1 MSSDC
6 TSMACGPR
14 CNTTTDHMAK
24 RSFIPPIERLRDG
37 FVFNLGEGEREL
49 VTRLL
54 NELSQLLVGESDDAR
69 LVRIFP
75 PAYHLDSDAQADAE
89 YQRLMREELVAS
101 RLSGIATV
109 NAALRSTDPVD
120 DEAMNAF
127 VQSINGLRLVLGTML
142 DVSEDMDPDAI
153 DDDDPLA
160 GEHHLYNFLSWLLDW
175 AVRALGE
182 PVTQADT

>member
-1 MSSDC
+1 
-6 TSMACGPR
+6 MAR
-14 CNTTTDHMAK
+14 K
-24 RSFIPPIERLRDG
+24 RAFTPPIERVRDG
-37 FVFNLGEGEREL
+37 YAFNIGSEERQL

-54 NELSQLLVGESDDAR
+54 TELGQLLMGAADDPR

-75 PAYHLDSDAQADAE
+75 PAYHLADDAEADSE

-101 RLSGIATV
+101 RLTGITSV
-109 NAALRSTDPVD
+109 NTALQSPDVVD
-120 DEAMNAF
+120 EETMVAF
-127 VQSINGLRLVLGTML
+127 VQAINGLRLVLGTML
-142 DVSEDMDPDAI
+142 DVSEDLDPDDI

-182 PVTQADT
+182 PATSPGT